1 MDWLLTSNRWKHLVG
16 VFLLSLIGTAL
27 MGIGCVGGMEFK
39 DVHHYNG
46 DHVPFRNWDWSPW
59 DWLDVL
65 AGLIGAALATAVHA
79 LLYFLCIK

>member
-46 DHVPFRNWDWSPW
+46 DHVPFRKWDWSPW

-65 AGLIGAALATAVHA
+65 AGLLGAAFATAVHA